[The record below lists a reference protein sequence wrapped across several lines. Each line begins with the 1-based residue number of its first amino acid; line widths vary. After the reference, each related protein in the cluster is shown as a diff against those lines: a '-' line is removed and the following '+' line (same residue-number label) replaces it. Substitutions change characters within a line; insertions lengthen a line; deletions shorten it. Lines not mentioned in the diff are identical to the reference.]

1 MYKLTLLF
9 VLFCM
14 GSKLVLFLQNSRK
27 FKSRDVQLKLTE
39 DSGHFLEIVFVVY
52 TTGCP
57 NDEMRISA
65 VLSTRVGSLLLPE
78 DGLFIRPKHVATLFY
93 T

>member
-1 MYKLTLLF
+1 MYKLTLLL

-39 DSGHFLEIVFVVY
+39 DSGHFLEIAFVVY

-57 NDEMRISA
+57 NNEMRNFSCA
-65 VLSTRVGSLLLPE
+65 VYPSGFFAVT
-78 DGLFIRPKHVATLFY
+78 
-93 T
+93 